1 MVGSNVSLQMKGRN
15 TFVILRGKL
24 ELMMA
29 LSFGT
34 PPPPEEPL
42 LQLANE
48 KLSIQTS
55 KIQNR
60 PK

>member
-1 MVGSNVSLQMKGRN
+1 M
-15 TFVILRGKL
+15 ILRGKL

-34 PPPPEEPL
+34 PPLQPPPPPPKNLVL

-48 KLSIQTS
+48 KLSNQTS
-55 KIQNR
+55 KILK
-60 PK
+60 PSK